1 MTYYERS
8 YASIRDHCLGRA
20 PDESDFRLHI
30 FTLNRMNRTRC
41 IVCGAVAFAHTWVH
55 LWWMRGRLKTFENRI
70 LALLGEKLEKHR
82 TANVEMGVQTPAIG
96 KNAYAERATTEVA
109 SNEYVCV
116 RRGDR
121 GCFPFGSDL
130 ASQWVY
136 DRQIVSL
143 NENETAVEALAA
155 MYENHSSCAIVK
167 GERDEF
173 LGMVDLLDVVRYIL
187 RGDKFESPTVRRML
201 RLCVVASET
210 ALLSDV
216 CDHLLAG
223 NRHVAIAHP
232 DGKHQIVS
240 QRSVIQKLVHDDA
253 HLLRTKLHDA
263 NLPSW
268 RRVINAY
275 ETWTARKAFESMVA
289 YDITSLPVCDVEKR
303 AVDVI
308 SASDILHTCR
318 TNFNLDKTIK
328 ACKEDSRRFTRKAAA
343 LPSTL
348 IYCTPEDTL
357 AIALEKMLN
366 ENIHHVYV
374 LDAHGSPIGVVSFV
388 DVLRML

>member
-1 MTYYERS
+1 MSEYLET
-8 YASIRDHCLGRA
+8 
-20 PDESDFRLHI
+20 
-30 FTLNRMNRTRC
+30 MNSSRTC
-41 IVCGAVAFAHTWVH
+41 IVCGVVAFAYSWGH
-55 LWWMRGRLKTFENRI
+55 LWWILRRLQAFENRMV
-70 LALLGEKLEKHR
+70 ALLSDKLKKDRTSHIEKSVQTQNPGEKSAYTKH
-82 TANVEMGVQTPAIG
+82 AASDSENDI
-96 KNAYAERATTEVA
+96 AT
-109 SNEYVCV
+109 SEYVCI
-116 RRGDR
+116 RRGDK
-121 GCFPFGSDL
+121 GIFAFGSDL

-136 DRQIVSL
+136 DRAIVSV
-143 NENETAVEALAA
+143 NEHETAAEALVA

-167 GERDEF
+167 GDRDEF

-201 RLCVVASET
+201 RLCVVASDT

-216 CDHLLAG
+216 CEHLVAG

-253 HLLRTKLHDA
+253 QLLRTKLKDA

-268 RRVINAY
+268 NRVINAY
-275 ETWTARKAFESMVA
+275 ESWTARKAFESMVA
-289 YDITSLPVCDVEKR
+289 YDITSLPVCDDETR

-328 ACKEDSRRFTRKAAA
+328 ACKEDSRTFTKKPA

-348 IYCTPEDTL
+348 ISCTPDDTL

-374 LDAHGSPIGVVSFV
+374 LDVHGSPVGVVSFV

>member
-1 MTYYERS
+1 MFDERL
-8 YASIRDHCLGRA
+8 RKGA
-20 PDESDFRLHI
+20 PVESDFKLHI
-30 FTLNRMNRTRC
+30 FILSHMILARPY
-41 IVCGAVAFAHTWVH
+41 IVCGVVAFAYSWGH
-55 LWWMRGRLKTFENRI
+55 LWWMLRRLKAFENRMV
-70 LALLGEKLEKHR
+70 ALFGEKLEEHC
-82 TANVEMGVQTPAIG
+82 TANVGVQTQNTG
-96 KNAYAERATTEVA
+96 KNAYTKRANDYESNIA
-109 SNEYVCV
+109 SSDYVCI

-121 GCFPFGSDL
+121 GFFSFGNDL
-130 ASQWVY
+130 ASQWIY
-136 DRQIVSL
+136 DRPIVSL
-143 NENETAVEALAA
+143 NENETAVEALRA

-167 GERDEF
+167 GDRDEL

-201 RLCVVASET
+201 RLCVVASDT

-216 CDHLLAG
+216 CEHLAAG

-253 HLLRTKLHDA
+253 QLLKTKLHDA

-268 RRVINAY
+268 KRVIIAY
-275 ETWTARKAFESMVA
+275 ETWTARKAFENMVA
-289 YDITSLPVCDVEKR
+289 YDITSLPVCDVETR
-303 AVDVI
+303 TVDVI

-328 ACKEDSRRFTRKAAA
+328 ACKEDSRKFTKKAAA

-348 IYCTPEDTL
+348 ISCTPEDTL
-357 AIALEKMLN
+357 AVALEKMLN

-374 LDAHGSPIGVVSFV
+374 LDAHGSPVGVVSFV